1 MNDNENET
9 SQQYHD
15 LYSFETIDATE
26 LLTNNQDQ
34 QPDQTL
40 DQQPDQTLELEEFKI
55 EHTKELEKEEPFMID
70 ENLIENNCYE
80 IYLESKRR
88 AKITRNLAIS
98 SYLETK
104 KIKNLDILHNIEDS
118 ESDLDDFS
126 DSETE

>member
-1 MNDNENET
+1 MNTELKDHESEQLQQYQDLFTVDSIDADQQQDQPKDQPNELTEFNIENSPDLDKEQPFIIGNNEN
-9 SQQYHD
+9 
-15 LYSFETIDATE
+15 
-26 LLTNNQDQ
+26 
-34 QPDQTL
+34 
-40 DQQPDQTLELEEFKI
+40 
-55 EHTKELEKEEPFMID
+55 
-70 ENLIENNCYE
+70 ENNCYE

>member
-1 MNDNENET
+1 MNVHENES
-9 SQQYHD
+9 SQIYNN
-15 LYSFETIDATE
+15 LSSFETIDATE
-26 LLTNNQDQ
+26 LLTNNI
-34 QPDQTL
+34 DQTL
-40 DQQPDQTLELEEFKI
+40 DQQLDQQLELKEFKI
-55 EHTKELEKEEPFMID
+55 EHTKELEKEEPFIID
-70 ENLIENNCYE
+70 ENMIENNCYE